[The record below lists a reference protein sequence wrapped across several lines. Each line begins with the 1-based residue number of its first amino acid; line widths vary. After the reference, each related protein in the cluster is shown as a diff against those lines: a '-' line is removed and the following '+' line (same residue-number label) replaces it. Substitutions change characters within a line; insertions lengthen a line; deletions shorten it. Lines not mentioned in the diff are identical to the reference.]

1 MTRSLYV
8 LRHGKSDWEAP
19 HGDDHERPLKKRGR
33 LAAKQIGVFLTH
45 IGEEPEVVLSSSAV
59 RARVTAEVAA
69 EAGDW
74 SAPLEVTR
82 ALYEATADSVLER
95 LHGVRDEYARALL
108 VGHEPT
114 SSSLIAVLTKSAAP
128 AFPTAALARI
138 DLAVESWKEVEPG
151 RGILVWLVNPRL
163 LDPFLKT

>member
-19 HGDDHERPLKKRGR
+19 HGEDHERPLKKRGR
-33 LAAKQIGVFLTH
+33 LAAKQIGSFLTR
-45 IGEEPEVVLSSSAV
+45 IEEAPDFVLSSSAV

-69 EAGDW
+69 EAGEW
-74 SAPLEVTR
+74 SAPLEATR
-82 ALYEATADSVLER
+82 ALYEATTDSVLER

-114 SSSLIAVLTKSAAP
+114 SSSLIAALTGGATP

-138 DLAVESWKEVEPG
+138 DLAVESWSEVEPG
-151 RGILVWLVNPRL
+151 RGTLIWLVTPRL
-163 LDPFLKT
+163 LDPFLKA